1 MQHREGIFKG
11 AGELELYYQCWR
23 PSDQRRAILIIVHGL
38 GGHSGLFNNLVD
50 CLVPQ
55 GFEIY
60 GFDLRGHGRS
70 PGQRGHLNAW
80 AEFREDLRRFIHWVD
95 AHTPSLPCFL
105 LGHSLGGA
113 IALDYSLHFPNGLQ
127 GVIATAPAVGKV
139 GVSPIRMVIGRI
151 LSCLWPSFSLDT
163 GIAQGA
169 CSRDPA
175 VVEAYAQDPLRHTKG
190 SARLV
195 TEFLTTTAWIQ
206 SHIANLQTPVLI
218 LHGGADQVTSSEGSC
233 AFFQQITL
241 SDKERREYPESYHEL
256 HNDLNHQEVLADL
269 SNWLERHLQ
278 TGYVVNSKQLDWTS
292 DEQSETRG
300 LEPSIDWVLASD
312 S

>member
-1 MQHREGIFKG
+1 MQHREGTFKG
-11 AGELELYYQCWR
+11 AGELDLYYQCWR
-23 PSDQRRAILIIVHGL
+23 PSGQRRAILIIVHGL

-50 CLVPQ
+50 SLVPQ
-55 GFEIY
+55 GYEIY

-70 PGQRGHLNAW
+70 PGQRGHITTW
-80 AEFREDLRRFIHWVD
+80 AHFREDLGRFLSWVD
-95 AHTPSLPCFL
+95 AHTPKLPRFL

-113 IALDYSLHFPNGLQ
+113 IALDYILHYPNGLQ

-139 GVSPIRMVIGRI
+139 GVSPVRMTIGRI
-151 LSCLWPSFSLDT
+151 LSCLWPSFSLNT

-175 VVEAYAQDPLRHTKG
+175 VVAAYAQDPLRHTKG

-195 TEFLTTTAWIQ
+195 TEFFTTTAWIQ
-206 SHIANLQTPVLI
+206 SHIANLQAPLLI
-218 LHGGADQVTSSEGSC
+218 MHGGADRVTSSEGSC
-233 AFFQQITL
+233 AFFQQVKF

-256 HNDLNHQEVLADL
+256 HSDINYQEVVADL

-278 TGYVVNSKQLDWTS
+278 TRYAVKPERPDWASS
-292 DEQSETRG
+292 DQSETRSP
-300 LEPSIDWVLASD
+300 EPSREWVLASD

>member
-1 MQHREGIFKG
+1 MQHREGTFKG

-23 PSDQRRAILIIVHGL
+23 PMDPPLAILIIVHGL

-50 CLVPQ
+50 SLVPQ
-55 GFEIY
+55 GYAIY

-70 PGQRGHLNAW
+70 PGQRGHINAW
-80 AEFREDLRRFIHWVD
+80 SEFREDLRRFQRWVK
-95 AHTPSLPCFL
+95 ANTPRLPCFL

-113 IALDYSLHFPNGLQ
+113 IALDYALHFPEGLQ

-139 GVSPIRMVIGRI
+139 GVSPIRLGMGRI
-151 LSCLWPSFSLDT
+151 LSCLWPSFSLNT

-175 VVEAYAQDPLRHTKG
+175 VVAAYAQDPLRHTKG

-195 TEFLTTTAWIQ
+195 TEFLTTTEWIQ
-206 SHIANLQTPVLI
+206 SHTADLQAPVLI

-233 AFFQQITL
+233 AFFQKIKL

-256 HNDLNHQEVLADL
+256 HSDINHQEVFADL

-278 TGYVVNSKQLDWTS
+278 TKSVVNSKQSGWAS
-292 DEQSETRG
+292 GEHAETRSR
-300 LEPSIDWVLASD
+300 EPSIDWVLASD